1 LAKQENFEL
10 TTLYLVRHGDKIRA
24 AGDFGLT
31 ELGKRQARAVAAYF
45 ATLPITK
52 LYSSPLQRAQE
63 TAQAI
68 SQRIGLPIQI
78 EPRLRERLNWGD
90 VPEHSR
96 EEFINDWYQ
105 ASAERNY
112 VPRGGDSSRATGER
126 VNDCLQEFAARFPN
140 DHIVCVMHG
149 GALADWLLNTFDET
163 WLHTTYPEFELVP
176 PASITKIIAHENQFS
191 IVEFAR
197 VVYTETV

>member
-1 LAKQENFEL
+1 M
-10 TTLYLVRHGDKIRA
+10 TTLYLVRHGDKVRA

-31 ELGKRQARAVAAYF
+31 ELGRAQARAAAEYF
-45 ATLPITK
+45 ATLPVTK

-78 EPRLRERLNWGD
+78 EPRLRERLNWGN
-90 VPEHSR
+90 VPDHSR
-96 EEFINDWYQ
+96 EEFLSDWYR
-105 ASAERNY
+105 ASAEREY

-126 VNDCLQEFAARFPN
+126 VHAFLQDLAARFPN
-140 DHIVCVMHG
+140 EHVVGVMHG
-149 GALADWLLNTFDET
+149 GALADWLLNTFDEA
-163 WLHTTYPEFELVP
+163 WLRATYPEFELVP
-176 PASITKIIAHENQFS
+176 PASITRVFARKNHFS